1 MGTCFPIP
9 NQAWEQNTVGRII
22 IRRLLALIPVL
33 LGISLVVFF
42 VIRLIPG
49 DAAVAILRQ
58 ETRPE
63 LVEEIRRS
71 LGIDQPM
78 HVQLADWLWR
88 VVRLD
93 FGKSFVSGRPISDL
107 ILARLPITLEL
118 ALAATIVSITI
129 ALPLGILTAVNRGGL
144 WDYFERFFS
153 LAGLSI
159 PSFWLA
165 LIFILFFSLRLGI
178 LPAVGYVPFEENPL
192 ENLRRLIL
200 PALCLGIG
208 MGAVVTRYMRSSL
221 LEVLDQD
228 YIRTARSK
236 GLPNKAVIIRHA
248 LKNAL
253 IPVITVI
260 GIQIGTLFGGTVI
273 IESIFVWPGLGQL
286 TLDAIYDRDYP
297 VVQTTVMVMA
307 FSFVI
312 INLIVDLLYTFLDPR
327 IRYE

>member
-1 MGTCFPIP
+1 
-9 NQAWEQNTVGRII
+9 VGRFI

-49 DAAVAILRQ
+49 DASVALLQQ

-63 LVEEIRRS
+63 LQAEIRRS
-71 LGIDQPM
+71 LGIDQPLP
-78 HVQLADWLWR
+78 VQLADWIWR

-93 FGKSFVSGRPISDL
+93 FGKSFISGRPISEL

-118 ALAATIVSITI
+118 ALAATIVSIAI
-129 ALPLGILTAVNRGGL
+129 ALPLGILTAINRGGI

-165 LIFILFFSLRLGI
+165 LIFILFFSLRLRL
-178 LPAVGYVPFEENPL
+178 LPAVGYIPFADDPI

-208 MGAVVTRYMRSSL
+208 MGAVVARYTRSSL

-236 GLPNKAVIIRHA
+236 GLPDQLVILRHA

-260 GIQIGTLFGGTVI
+260 GIQIGTLLGGTVI

-307 FSFVI
+307 FSFVM
-312 INLIVDLLYTFLDPR
+312 INLIVDLLYSFLDPR